1 MVKVYLE
8 ERAGRIR
15 GRREKRKQ
23 ARVARTRREILRY
36 TFLCAL
42 LFIGVTGFIKVSWSV
57 ADPEIDIKVAGNQVT
72 SAKQIR
78 RVLMSCMQR
87 PIYTLN
93 PKTLERQVESLP
105 DVQRAFVRRY
115 LFPRPH
121 LIVEVMEEFP
131 WASYAA
137 SPDQP
142 VTAVI
147 SQTGRFIPIAQF
159 PNVPQPALKIFGKPE
174 SQFNETTVAQWS
186 NWVNFVA
193 AQSQHPV
200 EYVDMRKANNVEL
213 KTGDL
218 NLHLGAADSMLSK
231 RLSRLSSV
239 LPVIASLDKESI
251 DYIDLSLDS
260 NVPLKI
266 SNSKP
271 HGTQQQAA
279 RSIAQPASHP
289 IAGEA
294 IAAPRGSGTSPAAAL
309 PAEPIAQQEPSPN
322 M

>member
-23 ARVARTRREILRY
+23 ARIARTRREILRY

-42 LFIGVTGFIKVSWSV
+42 LFVGVAGFIKVSWSV
-57 ADPEIDIKVAGNQVT
+57 ADPDIDIKVAGNQVT
-72 SAKQIR
+72 SAKQVR
-78 RVLMSCMQR
+78 RALISCLQR

-93 PKTLERQVESLP
+93 PKALEKQVETLP
-105 DVQRAFVRRY
+105 DVQKAFVRRF

-147 SQTGRFIPIAQF
+147 SQTGKFIPIAQF
-159 PNVPQPALKIFGKPE
+159 PSVPQPALKIFGKPE

-186 NWVNFVA
+186 NWVNFIS
-193 AQSQHPV
+193 AQTKHPV
-200 EYVDMRKANNVEL
+200 EYVDMRKANNVEV

-218 NLHLGAADSMLSK
+218 NLHLGTADSMLSK
-231 RLSRLSSV
+231 RLARLSSV
-239 LPVIASLDKESI
+239 LPVIASLNKQNIEFV
-251 DYIDLSLDS
+251 DLSLDS

-266 SNSKP
+266 SKLSKKEELIKGQSQSQSSHSSQP
-271 HGTQQQAA
+271 QQAA
-279 RSIAQPASHP
+279 RPVEQDAQKPVAQQ
-289 IAGEA
+289 
-294 IAAPRGSGTSPAAAL
+294 TV
-309 PAEPIAQQEPSPN
+309 AEPIAQQEPSPN